1 MTRDDLLKVL
11 GRLYTP
17 EIGDWELTLHH
28 TLTEPTCPTATV
40 RPEYT
45 EGCKFGG
52 FVAMG
57 GTIDEAID
65 GALIQAYETLI
76 LRKGFEPGVP
86 WTNFEDEPELE
97 RIIAALDNKKK
108 PIVNE

>member
-28 TLTEPTCPTATV
+28 TLTEPTCPTAIV